1 MAKRKTAFFCTDCGN
16 ESPRWQ
22 GRCPACQAWNTLVE
36 QPKQNGRRAGISVHS
51 ASGGL
56 ATPIDL
62 ENVEGTEV
70 ERFSSGIQEYDFVLG
85 GGIVPGSIVLI
96 GGEPGIGKSTLTLQM
111 CASVRSRDMK
121 CLYVSG
127 EESPAQVKMRAER
140 LGNGAEKVTYLGE
153 TCVERVIQH
162 AEKLRPTLLLIDSI
176 QTLYSEDLEGA
187 PGNVGQVRECAAKL
201 QRFAKETGVATFI
214 IGHVTKGGAIAGPQ
228 TLAHIVDTVIYFE
241 NAGVLD
247 HRILRA
253 TKNRFG
259 ALDEIGV
266 FEMTAGGL
274 VGVENPS
281 ELFLSQRRSGI
292 SGSAVFPLLEGTRP
306 LLVEIQGL
314 ASPAAYGS
322 PQRVCTGFD
331 RQRVGLLLAVMEKR
345 AGWPL
350 GALDVYVNCV
360 GGIRVGE
367 TAGDVAVAVALASAM
382 LDRPA
387 PASSIFLGEVGL
399 GGELRAVPQVE
410 RRLVE
415 ASRMGFD
422 TAYVSSQSLPRDLPE
437 GIHVVGCDTLA
448 EVLEQSLGAIPDAPD
463 PSSDHQL

>member
-1 MAKRKTAFFCTDCGN
+1 MAKRKTAFFCMECGN
-16 ESPRWQ
+16 ESPRWL

-36 QPKQNGRRAGISVHS
+36 QPRQNSRAGISVHS
-51 ASGGL
+51 PNGKASV
-56 ATPIDL
+56 PIDL
-62 ENVEGTEV
+62 EDVEGVEV
-70 ERFSSGIQEYDFVLG
+70 ERFSTGVPEYDFVLG

-96 GGEPGIGKSTLTLQM
+96 GGEPGVGKSTLTLQM
-111 CASVRSRDMK
+111 CANLRSRGMK

-127 EESPAQVKMRAER
+127 EESPAQVKMRAQR

-153 TCVERVIQH
+153 TCVERIIEH
-162 AEKLRPTLLLIDSI
+162 AENLRPHLLLIDSI

-201 QRFAKETGVATFI
+201 QRFAKETGSATFV

-266 FEMTAGGL
+266 FEMTASGL

-292 SGSAVFPLLEGTRP
+292 PGSAVVPLMEGTRP
-306 LLVEIQGL
+306 LLVEVQGL

-331 RQRVGLLLAVMEKR
+331 RQRIGLLLAVMEKR
-345 AGWPL
+345 AKLPL

-360 GGIRVGE
+360 GGIKVGE
-367 TAGDVAVAVALASAM
+367 TAGDAAVAVALTSAM
-382 LDRPA
+382 LDQPA
-387 PASSIFLGEVGL
+387 PANAIFLGEVGL
-399 GGELRAVPQVE
+399 GGELRAVSQIE

-415 ASRMGFD
+415 ASRMGFNL
-422 TAYVSSQSLPRDLPE
+422 AYIPAQSLPRSTPE
-437 GIHVVGCDTLA
+437 SIRVVGCDTLA
-448 EVLEQSLGAIPDAPD
+448 ELLEQALGPLPGRAD
-463 PSSDHQL
+463 